1 MTAGALETKMYRQK
15 LERGEKGGGGLELG
29 QVSHD

>member
-1 MTAGALETKMYRQK
+1 MTAGALEPKMDRQK
-15 LERGEKGGGGLELG
+15 LESGEKGGGGLELG